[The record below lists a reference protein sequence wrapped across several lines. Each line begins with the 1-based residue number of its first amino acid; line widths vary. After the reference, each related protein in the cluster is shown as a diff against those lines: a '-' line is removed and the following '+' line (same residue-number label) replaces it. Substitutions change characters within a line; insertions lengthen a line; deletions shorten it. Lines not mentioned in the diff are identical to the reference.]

1 MAGFS
6 GISDTGWA
14 GDQKMVKDKLIDG
27 KRMLSEN
34 YWRWLKML
42 VVNMM
47 IIQSR
52 LKLDTF
58 YCIGVIN

>member
-6 GISDTGWA
+6 GISHTGWA

-34 YWRWLKML
+34 Y
-42 VVNMM
+42 
-47 IIQSR
+47 
-52 LKLDTF
+52 
-58 YCIGVIN
+58 